1 MTIAIA
7 VCPTCGAR
15 TDDYLYAAASRQGL
29 RESDNMKE
37 IIKWRRRDDQ
47 GPRP

>member
-15 TDDYLYAAASRQGL
+15 TDDYLSRHFYLDARLGFAEITGL
-29 RESDNMKE
+29 DPLYNA
-37 IIKWRRRDDQ
+37 RR
-47 GPRP
+47 